1 MVKLHPLKHMRVFR
15 HLLITICRT
24 TMLNLSQSTKKL
36 SIRGGCG
43 GGRWW
48 IDPRFSVSSVVDTFP
63 WSLAWDSHFSRHLKS
78 KLEVE
83 ISHKWFP
90 PKIDPRFSVSSV
102 VDTFPWSLAWD
113 SHFSRHLKSKLEVEI
128 SHKWFPP
135 KDWKIVCFKY
145 NEDVRPYLKLFG
157 VFRLLSMVEIFDC
170 NFGQRYLR
178 NK

>member
-1 MVKLHPLKHMRVFR
+1 MFILMVKLHPLKHMRVFR
-15 HLLITICRT
+15 HLLIMICRT
-24 TMLNLSQSTKKL
+24 TMLNLSKSTKQL

-43 GGRWW
+43 GGRWR
-48 IDPRFSVSSVVDTFP
+48 IDPRFSVSFVVDTFP
-63 WSLAWDSHFSRHLKS
+63 WSLAWDSHFSRHPKS

-83 ISHKWFP
+83 ISH
-90 PKIDPRFSVSSV
+90 
-102 VDTFPWSLAWD
+102 TC
-113 SHFSRHLKSKLEVEI
+113 
-128 SHKWFPP
+128 FPP